1 MNDMR
6 QQKETNMSA
15 GNPVVTSGAARTLA
29 MLVVL
34 FMSIGFSVNAQ
45 TSDRVS
51 AVGLQ
56 LLDQRVEDGV
66 QRFVLQAEDGQRIDV
81 RNDRVAELSEQQVG
95 IVDLIATITG
105 NLSTLDVERLTITF
119 TGSVAEV
126 ALIPSRFV
134 YDGVNLLPN
143 VPAGLRFQFDQVLEY
158 DFRVRVGE
166 FFIRLQGQY
175 VDEEQFASRVVRAV
189 RDPIAFLNS
198 LRPEIV
204 ADRLNELDS
213 LTETLIGMV
222 DELQADVARLSDEN
236 RVLSESL
243 AEMGRENEL
252 LLAERDEQL
261 EVLRTGVLAV
271 ANQSFFGRLRGID
284 PELVAAVV
292 SIKEENPA
300 LTQDEV
306 SSALS
311 DQGISASGSE
321 LSAVLAVYFGEV
333 E

>member
-1 MNDMR
+1 MR
-6 QQKETNMSA
+6 QQKEPNRSA
-15 GNPVVTSGAARTLA
+15 GNRVFKAGVAQMTAV
-29 MLVVL
+29 LVML
-34 FMSIGFSVNAQ
+34 FMSVGFPVVGQ
-45 TSDRVS
+45 TSERVS

-56 LLDQRVEDGV
+56 LLEERVEDGV
-66 QRFVLQAEDGQRIDV
+66 QRFVLQTEDGQRIDV
-81 RNDRVAELSEQQVG
+81 RNDREAELSEQQVA

-105 NLSTLDVERLTITF
+105 NLRTLDVDRLTITF
-119 TGSVAEV
+119 SGNVAEI

-143 VPAGLRFQFDQVLEY
+143 VPAGLRFRFDQVLEY

-189 RDPIAFLNS
+189 RDPVAFLDS

-213 LTETLIGMV
+213 LTEALTGMV
-222 DELQADVARLSDEN
+222 DELQADVERLSEEN
-236 RVLSESL
+236 QRL
-243 AEMGRENEL
+243 NEL
-252 LLAERDEQL
+252 VQEQAVQNGALLAEL
-261 EVLRTGVLAV
+261 EVLRTGALAV
-271 ANQSFFGRLRGID
+271 ANQSFFGRLRSID
-284 PELVAAVV
+284 PELVAAVI

-311 DQGISASGSE
+311 DQGISASRSE
-321 LSAVLAVYFGEV
+321 LAAVLAVYFGEI

>member
-1 MNDMR
+1 M
-6 QQKETNMSA
+6 TA
-15 GNPVVTSGAARTLA
+15 V
-29 MLVVL
+29 LVML
-34 FMSIGFSVNAQ
+34 FMSVGFPVVGQ
-45 TSDRVS
+45 TSERVS

-56 LLDQRVEDGV
+56 LLEERVEDGV
-66 QRFVLQAEDGQRIDV
+66 QRFVLQTEDGQRIDV
-81 RNDRVAELSEQQVG
+81 RNDREAELSEQQVA

-105 NLSTLDVERLTITF
+105 NLRTLDVDRLTITF
-119 TGSVAEV
+119 SGNVAEI

-143 VPAGLRFQFDQVLEY
+143 VPAGLRFRFDQVLEY

-189 RDPIAFLNS
+189 RDPVAFLDS

-213 LTETLIGMV
+213 LTEALTGMV
-222 DELQADVARLSDEN
+222 DELQADVERLSEEN
-236 RVLSESL
+236 QRL
-243 AEMGRENEL
+243 NEL
-252 LLAERDEQL
+252 VQEQAVQNGALLAEL
-261 EVLRTGVLAV
+261 EVLRTGALAV
-271 ANQSFFGRLRGID
+271 ANQSFFGRLRSID
-284 PELVAAVV
+284 PELVAAVI

-311 DQGISASGSE
+311 DQGISASRSE
-321 LSAVLAVYFGEV
+321 LAAVLAVYFGEI

>member
-1 MNDMR
+1 MR

-15 GNPVVTSGAARTLA
+15 GNPVARSGAARTLA
-29 MLVVL
+29 MLVIL

-66 QRFVLQAEDGQRIDV
+66 QRFVLETEDGQRIDV
-81 RNDRVAELSEQQVG
+81 RNDRVAELSEQQVA

-105 NLSTLDVERLTITF
+105 NLNTIDVERLTITF

-126 ALIPSRFV
+126 ALIPARFV
-134 YDGVNLLPN
+134 HDGVNLLPN

-189 RDPIAFLNS
+189 RDPIAFLDS

-213 LTETLIGMV
+213 RTEDLVGMV
-222 DELQADVARLSDEN
+222 EELQADIVRLSDEN
-236 RVLSESL
+236 RVLSDALEQM
-243 AEMGRENEL
+243 ERQNEL
-252 LLAERDEQL
+252 LLAERDQQL

-292 SIKEENPA
+292 SIKEANPA

-306 SSALS
+306 GSALS
-311 DQGISASGSE
+311 EQGISASGSE
-321 LSAVLAVYFGEV
+321 VAAVLAVYFGEV